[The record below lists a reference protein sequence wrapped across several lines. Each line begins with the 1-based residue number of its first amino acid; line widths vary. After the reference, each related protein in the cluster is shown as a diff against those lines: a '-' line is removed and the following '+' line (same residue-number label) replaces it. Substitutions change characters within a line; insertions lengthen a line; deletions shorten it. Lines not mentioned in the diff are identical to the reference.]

1 MLCTVQHAYSFVICT
16 STQLAACPLGSRV
29 VCPLQLRDLHMV
41 MEGIDPTEQ
50 EQVCSSIRSSSKL
63 AVFGHGMEGTV
74 LKTFARQLCD
84 IGIQVG

>member
-1 MLCTVQHAYSFVICT
+1 MS
-16 STQLAACPLGSRV
+16 SN
-29 VCPLQLRDLHMV
+29 PLQLRDLHMV

-84 IGIQVG
+84 MGIQVG